1 MWPLAELKA
10 LRARAQK
17 VSYQAGE
24 VIFRQGDPGDRVY
37 LIRRGLIEIYADSG
51 GKRRRLNLR
60 GRGEVIGEM
69 AVLDGLGRSATAV
82 ALTEVQAHTLETS
95 EFETLLTERPALI
108 RGLTRQL
115 SQRMRDLQETLSAE
129 LDRRE
134 AGIPG
139 NLPSIGPFQLEERL
153 GQGGTAVIYGGY
165 HRKTEHKRAVKVLPI
180 QSDDQRHRFL
190 SECETMARMIH
201 PHVVRIDSAGI
212 VDGQGYLA
220 MELLRGQTL
229 EQRLRQGPL
238 ASEEIGCWFLPAMRA
253 LHYAHELGVMH
264 RDVKPENLFMTLDGQ
279 LKVLDFGIARRVNG
293 PQVTLEGKF
302 FGTPRY
308 LAPERI
314 GGQSKRQEKQS
325 DQYSVGVTLY
335 QALTGRCPF
344 DSSDVAEILA
354 AHLHQAPE
362 LPSRIVAVDKEVE
375 LVVMRLLAKEPLR
388 RYADFEKAAV
398 ALSEALAG
406 GNGSATAELGEAMGG
421 AAY

>member
-10 LRARAQK
+10 LRARARK
-17 VSYQAGE
+17 VSFQAGE
-24 VIFRQGDPGDRVY
+24 TIFRQGDPGDRVY

-82 ALTEVQAHTLETS
+82 ALTEVQAHTLETV
-95 EFETLLTERPALI
+95 EFETLLSQRPALI

-115 SQRMRDLQETLSAE
+115 SQRMRDLQETMSAE

-134 AGIPG
+134 AAISGV
-139 NLPSIGPFQLEERL
+139 LSSIGPFELEERL
-153 GQGGTAVIYGGY
+153 GQGGMGVIYGGY
-165 HRKTEHKRAVKVLPI
+165 HRVTGHKRAVKVLGI
-180 QSDDQRHRFL
+180 QSDEQRQRFL

-212 VDGQGYLA
+212 VEDQAYMA

-229 EQRLRQGPL
+229 EQRLRQGRLPH
-238 ASEEIGCWFLPAMRA
+238 EEVGLWFLPAMRA

-279 LKVLDFGIARRVNG
+279 VKVLDFGIARRVNG

-314 GGQSKRQEKQS
+314 GGQSQRQERQS
-325 DQYSVGVTLY
+325 DQYSMGVTIY
-335 QALTGRCPF
+335 EAVTGRCPF
-344 DSSDVAEILA
+344 DSNDVAEILA
-354 AHLHQAPE
+354 AHLHRAPD
-362 LPSRIVAVDKEVE
+362 LPSRIVPVDKELE
-375 LVVMRLLAKEPLR
+375 LVVMRLLSKEPLR
-388 RYADFEKAAV
+388 RYPDFERAA
-398 ALSEALAG
+398 AELAQALAG
-406 GNGSATAELGEAMGG
+406 GSGSSTAELG
-421 AAY
+421 

>member
-10 LRARAQK
+10 LRARAVK
-17 VSYQAGE
+17 VRYRAGE
-24 VIFRQGDPGDRVY
+24 VIFSQGDPGDRVY

-51 GKRRRLNLR
+51 GRRRRLNLR

-82 ALTEVQAHTLETS
+82 ALTDVQAHTLETT
-95 EFETLLTERPALI
+95 EFETLLSQRPALI

-115 SQRMRDLQETLSAE
+115 SQRMRDLQATLSAE
-129 LDRRE
+129 LDRRD
-134 AGIPG
+134 AAISGI
-139 NLPSIGPFQLEERL
+139 LQAIGPYQLEERL
-153 GQGGTAVIYGGY
+153 GQGGMGVIYGGY
-165 HRKTEHKRAVKVLPI
+165 HRVTGHKRAVKVLAV
-180 QSDDQRHRFL
+180 QSDDQKHRFL
-190 SECETMARMIH
+190 TECETMARMIH

-212 VDGQGYLA
+212 VDGHGYMA
-220 MELLRGQTL
+220 MELLRGHTL

-238 ASEEIGCWFLPAMRA
+238 PTQELRDWFIPAMRA
-253 LHYAHELGVMH
+253 LHYAHDMGVMH

-314 GGQSKRQEKQS
+314 GGQSQRQERQS
-325 DQYSVGVTLY
+325 DQYSMGVTLY
-335 QALTGRCPF
+335 EALTGRCPF
-344 DSSDVAEILA
+344 DASDVAEILA
-354 AHLHQAPE
+354 AHLHRAPE
-362 LPSRIVAVDKEVE
+362 LPSRIVPLAKDLE

-388 RYADFEKAAV
+388 RYADFERAAQELSQ
-398 ALSEALAG
+398 ALSGTGDTGTL
-406 GNGSATAELGEAMGG
+406 ELG
-421 AAY
+421 

>member
-10 LRARAQK
+10 LRSRAVK
-17 VSYQAGE
+17 VRYQAGQ

-37 LIRRGLIEIYADSG
+37 LIRQGLIEIYADSG
-51 GKRRRLNLR
+51 GRRRRLNLR

-82 ALTEVQAHTLETS
+82 ALTDVQAHTLEIS
-95 EFETLLTERPALI
+95 EFETLLSQRPALI

-115 SQRMRDLQETLSAE
+115 SQRMRDLQATLSTE
-129 LDRRE
+129 LDRRD
-134 AGIPG
+134 AVISGI
-139 NLPSIGPFQLEERL
+139 LDTIGPFQLEERL
-153 GQGGTAVIYGGY
+153 GQGGMGVIYGGT
-165 HRKTEHKRAVKVLPI
+165 HRRTGHKRAVKVLAV
-180 QSDDQRHRFL
+180 QTEDQKQRFL
-190 SECETMARMIH
+190 TECETMARLIH

-212 VDGQGYLA
+212 EDGHGYMA

-229 EQRLRQGPL
+229 EQRLRQGRLPTQEV
-238 ASEEIGCWFLPAMRA
+238 AGWFLPAMRA
-253 LHYAHELGVMH
+253 LHYAHEMGVMH

-314 GGQSKRQEKQS
+314 GGQSKRQERQS
-325 DQYSVGVTLY
+325 DQYSLGVTLY
-335 QALTGRCPF
+335 EALTGRCPF
-344 DSSDVAEILA
+344 DANDVAEILA
-354 AHLHQAPE
+354 AHLHRAPE
-362 LPSRIVAVDKEVE
+362 LPSSIVPVEKNLE

-388 RYADFEKAAV
+388 RYVDFERAARE
-398 ALSEALAG
+398 LSQALAG
-406 GNGSATAELGEAMGG
+406 GSGSGTVELG
-421 AAY
+421 

>member
-10 LRARAQK
+10 LRARAVK

-24 VIFRQGDPGDRVY
+24 VIFSQGDPGDRVY

-82 ALTEVQAHTLETS
+82 ALTEVHAHTLETV
-95 EFETLLTERPALI
+95 EFETLLSQRPALI

-115 SQRMRDLQETLSAE
+115 SQRMRDLQATLSAE
-129 LDRRE
+129 LDRRD
-134 AGIPG
+134 AAISG
-139 NLPSIGPFQLEERL
+139 LLHSIGPYELEERL
-153 GQGGTAVIYGGY
+153 GQGGMGVIYGGY
-165 HRKTEHKRAVKVLPI
+165 HRKTGHKRAVKVLAV
-180 QSDDQRHRFL
+180 QTDDQKQRFL
-190 SECETMARMIH
+190 TECETMARMIH

-212 VDGQGYLA
+212 VEGHGYMA
-220 MELLRGQTL
+220 MELLRGHTL

-238 ASEEIGCWFLPAMRA
+238 PTGELGNWFLPAMRA
-253 LHYAHELGVMH
+253 LHYAHEMGVMH
-264 RDVKPENLFMTLDGQ
+264 RDVKPDNLFMTLDGQ
-279 LKVLDFGIARRVNG
+279 VKVLDFGIARRVNG

-314 GGQSKRQEKQS
+314 GGHSRRQERQS
-325 DQYSVGVTLY
+325 DQYSMGVTLY
-335 QALTGRCPF
+335 EALTGRCPF
-344 DSSDVAEILA
+344 DATDVAEILA
-354 AHLHQAPE
+354 AHLHRAPE
-362 LPSRIVAVDKEVE
+362 LPSQIVPVDKDLE

-388 RYADFEKAAV
+388 RYADLERAAHELSQ
-398 ALSEALAG
+398 ALS
-406 GNGSATAELGEAMGG
+406 GSAGSGTIELG
-421 AAY
+421 

>member
-10 LRARAQK
+10 LRARAVK

-24 VIFRQGDPGDRVY
+24 VIFQQGDPGDRVY

-82 ALTEVQAHTLETS
+82 ALTDVQAHTLETS
-95 EFETLLTERPALI
+95 EFENLLCQRPALI

-134 AGIPG
+134 AAISGI
-139 NLPSIGPFQLEERL
+139 LQSIGPFQLEERL
-153 GQGGTAVIYGGY
+153 GQGGMGVIYAGFHQVTG
-165 HRKTEHKRAVKVLPI
+165 HKRAIKVLAV
-180 QSDDQRHRFL
+180 QSDEQKQRFL
-190 SECETMARMIH
+190 TECETMARLIH

-212 VDGQGYLA
+212 VDGQGYMA

-229 EQRLRQGPL
+229 EQRLRQGRL
-238 ASEEIGCWFLPAMRA
+238 LRDEVGGWFVPAMRA

-314 GGQSKRQEKQS
+314 GGQSQRQERQS
-325 DQYSVGVTLY
+325 DQYSLGVTLY
-335 QALTGRCPF
+335 EALTGRCPF
-344 DSSDVAEILA
+344 EASDVAEILA
-354 AHLHQAPE
+354 AHLHRAPE
-362 LPSRIVAVDKEVE
+362 LPSRIVPLEKELE

-388 RYADFEKAAV
+388 RYPDFERAARE
-398 ALSEALAG
+398 LSQALAG
-406 GNGSATAELGEAMGG
+406 GSGSGTAELG
-421 AAY
+421 

>member
-10 LRARAQK
+10 LRARAVK
-17 VSYQAGE
+17 VRYQAGE
-24 VIFRQGDPGDRVY
+24 VIFQQGDPGDRVY

-51 GKRRRLNLR
+51 GRRRRLNLR

-82 ALTEVQAHTLETS
+82 ALTDVQAHTLETG
-95 EFETLLTERPALI
+95 EFETLLSQRPALV

-115 SQRMRDLQETLSAE
+115 SQRMRDLQATLSAE
-129 LDRRE
+129 LDRRD
-134 AGIPG
+134 AAVSGV
-139 NLPSIGPFQLEERL
+139 LQSIGPYQLEERL
-153 GQGGTAVIYGGY
+153 GQGGMGVIYGGY
-165 HRKTEHKRAVKVLPI
+165 HRVTGHRRAVKVLAV
-180 QSDDQRHRFL
+180 QSDDQKQRFL

-212 VDGQGYLA
+212 VEGHGYMA

-229 EQRLRQGPL
+229 EQRLRQGRLPR
-238 ASEEIGCWFLPAMRA
+238 EEVAGWFLPAMQA
-253 LHYAHELGVMH
+253 LHYAHDLGVMH
-264 RDVKPENLFMTLDGQ
+264 RDVKPDNLFMTMDGQ

-314 GGQSKRQEKQS
+314 GGQSKRQERQS
-325 DQYSVGVTLY
+325 DQYSLGVTLY
-335 QALTGRCPF
+335 EALTGRCPF
-344 DSSDVAEILA
+344 EASDVAEILA
-354 AHLHQAPE
+354 AHLHRAPE
-362 LPSRIVAVDKEVE
+362 LPSRIVPLEKELE

-388 RYADFEKAAV
+388 RYPDFERAARE
-398 ALSEALAG
+398 LSQALAG
-406 GNGSATAELGEAMGG
+406 CSGSSTAELG
-421 AAY
+421 

>member
-10 LRARAQK
+10 LRALAAK

-24 VIFRQGDPGDRVY
+24 VIFHQGDPGDRVY

-82 ALTEVQAHTLETS
+82 ALTEVHAHTLETS
-95 EFETLLTERPALI
+95 EFEALLSQRPALI

-129 LDRRE
+129 LDRRDAAI
-134 AGIPG
+134 AGI
-139 NLPSIGPFQLEERL
+139 LQSIGPYQLEERL
-153 GQGGTAVIYGGY
+153 GQGGMGVIYGGT
-165 HRKTEHKRAVKVLPI
+165 HRVTGHRRAVKVLAV
-180 QSDDQRHRFL
+180 QSDEQKQRFL

-212 VDGQGYLA
+212 VEGHGYMA
-220 MELLRGQTL
+220 MELLRGHTL

-238 ASEEIGCWFLPAMRA
+238 PTDELEPWFVPAMRA
-253 LHYAHELGVMH
+253 LHYAHEMGVMH

-314 GGQSKRQEKQS
+314 GGQSQRQERQS
-325 DQYSVGVTLY
+325 DQYSLGVTLY
-335 QALTGRCPF
+335 EALTGRCPF

-354 AHLHQAPE
+354 AHLHRAPE
-362 LPSRIVAVDKEVE
+362 LPSRLVPVDKDLE

-388 RYADFEKAAV
+388 RYADLERAAQELSQ
-398 ALSEALAG
+398 ALSGRAG
-406 GNGSATAELGEAMGG
+406 SGTVELG
-421 AAY
+421 